1 MESGTSE
8 WAAVMNRL
16 ERLEKQNSN
25 FKKIGAV
32 ALILIGS
39 VLLMGQAPAS
49 RTVEAN
55 EFILKD
61 ASGKV
66 RGRLSMAAFGPE
78 FALLDNNGERRA
90 SLNLLADDPGV
101 YLFDGNGRER
111 ASLVLQADE
120 VYLALSD
127 ANEKPRAGLNLVA
140 DGPGFYLHDESQNV
154 RAGLFLLADG
164 PRLTL
169 YDANEKVR
177 ASLVGT
183 TLKLSDEE
191 GFSTTI
197 GTTDLVTTATGETH
211 KTSAASVVLF
221 DKDKKLL
228 WRAP

>member
-8 WAAVMNRL
+8 WTVVMNRL
-16 ERLEKQNSN
+16 EKLEKQNRRM
-25 FKKIGAV
+25 KQAGALV
-32 ALILIGS
+32 LILAAAL
-39 VLLMGQAPAS
+39 VLMGQAPAT

-55 EFILKD
+55 DFVLKD
-61 ASGKV
+61 ESGKV
-66 RGRLSMAAFGPE
+66 RGRLYMTALGPS
-78 FALLDNNGERRA
+78 FALLDENGKQRA
-90 SLNLLADDPGV
+90 SLGVLADMPGLS
-101 YLFDGNGRER
+101 LFDANGRGR
-111 ASLVLQADE
+111 VGLVNGPSGPG
-120 VYLALSD
+120 LALFD
-127 ANEKPRAGLNLVA
+127 ANEKKRASLHLVA
-140 DGPGFYLHDESQNV
+140 EGPGFYLHDASEKG

-169 YDANEKVR
+169 YDGNEKVR